1 MNVLGA
7 TAMNVT
13 PVISRQFSDPSRMY
27 VELGGVSLSMSAAE
41 ARGFGNQLLDSANEF
56 EANAIQ
62 TGNSDL
68 VPAVGA
74 A

>member
-1 MNVLGA
+1 MNVLGSVA
-7 TAMNVT
+7 TNVE

-27 VELGGVSLSMSAAE
+27 VEVGGVSISMSTAE
-41 ARGFGNQLLDSANEF
+41 ARGFGNQLLASADEF
-56 EANAIQ
+56 ETQVIQ